1 MKDALKSW
9 LTNYRSRKKRF
20 DQQYTHPKDCY
31 SWWWRPS
38 RYLEQSTRAAS
49 KAGNGHSFLG
59 ASSAN
64 PMQRLGQDD
73 DTSSWDYVI
82 KKSSVVQAD
91 IIMNYIIEQKFALI
105 TINDMPAESI
115 INTGRDIL
123 DSNPR
128 YLSKFLTFKSADIQ
142 PSDVTQFRSMPPIP
156 TSSGST
162 GVKVKNKY
170 PAEQC
175 MNYM

>member
-1 MKDALKSW
+1 
-9 LTNYRSRKKRF
+9 
-20 DQQYTHPKDCY
+20 
-31 SWWWRPS
+31 
-38 RYLEQSTRAAS
+38 
-49 KAGNGHSFLG
+49 
-59 ASSAN
+59 
-64 PMQRLGQDD
+64 MQRLGQDD